1 MKKKRLP
8 IKWDEFAVR
17 NLNAIYEY
25 IALDSVAAARHV
37 KKSIILLVRKLADFP
52 EKYPKE
58 EFLSDFPNNFRSV
71 TKWSYKI
78 IYEVT
83 TEEIMTL
90 DVFHVK
96 QNPQKIKS
104 IPKV

>member
-37 KKSIILLVRKLADFP
+37 KKSIVLLVRKLADFP
-52 EKYPKE
+52 EKYPK
-58 EFLSDFPNNFRSV
+58 
-71 TKWSYKI
+71 
-78 IYEVT
+78 
-83 TEEIMTL
+83 
-90 DVFHVK
+90 
-96 QNPQKIKS
+96 
-104 IPKV
+104 

>member
-37 KKSIILLVRKLADFP
+37 KKSIVLLVRKLADFP
-52 EKYPKE
+52 EKYLKE
-58 EFLSDFPNNFRSV
+58 EFPNNFRSV

-83 TEEIMTL
+83 TEEIIIL